1 MDWNRDDAPYSDDDS
16 ESDMGSM
23 AAGVLEAAAI
33 ARTRPEYAAEGGCG
47 DGDKWRS
54 SAEVDALNIPLGK
67 TPLLMGI

>member
-33 ARTRPEYAAEGGCG
+33 ARTRPEYAAEGG
-47 DGDKWRS
+47 
-54 SAEVDALNIPLGK
+54 
-67 TPLLMGI
+67 